1 MNGEILLRSAGAFLA
16 IISFG
21 TIVEMP
27 KKYLLRAGAVGGFG
41 WIAYLL
47 VEQFTL
53 SAPMAAFLSAL
64 VVAGTSHV
72 FARKLKAPVTVFLV
86 AGILPSVPGASIYR
100 SVYYMIQ
107 GSRTMSSFYLEQ
119 TLKISGAIA
128 MAVFFMDSLFGL
140 GQGRGKPS

>member
-1 MNGEILLRSAGAFLA
+1 MDGEIFLRSAGAFFA

-41 WIAYLL
+41 WLTYLL
-47 VEQFTL
+47 VEQWTM
-53 SAPMAAFLSAL
+53 SAPMAAFLSSL
-64 VVAGTSHV
+64 VVAGTSHI
-72 FARKLKAPVTVFLV
+72 FARRLKAPVTVFLV

-100 SVYYMIQ
+100 SVYFMMQ
-107 GSRTMSSFYLEQ
+107 GSRAMSTYYLVQ
-119 TLKISGAIA
+119 TLQISGAIA

-140 GQGRGKPS
+140 GRGRGKLS